1 MKFFVSNERN
11 KPVDLLTM
19 NFITRIVTTPDFRNV
34 STHDFE
40 IVDTC
45 DFGIVTTPAFRIV
58 ATYDFEI
65 VTTYEFGI
73 VATPDF
79 RIVTTYDLK
88 IFANIHYTFRVIK
101 SLKTPNTDTDDTD
114 EDRAVGG
121 HSMYSHN
128 SMCLNHQ
135 HWVDQCISGG
145 GFNVH
150 CAQGPE
156 ASHKYNMHIACARV
170 RHGDANDTQDNML
183 KYLCERSVFHLLFL
197 MMVVCDR
204 PTRKSP
210 RPAPGLHKPL
220 PVEFGRNL
228 LKASFRKSFISSAVR
243 VAVSELIILVCNKIE
258 IEPTLQSFRK
268 LAGAHI
274 VLGKKFTRTGNA
286 TQSFWATDNPR
297 SSIAGARRDMLRVK
311 GSVDGTALGAEAICF
326 VHISN
331 LRSVCQIDTDA
342 MDLVLIR
349 WLTPHR
355 DAWERD
361 SLLRPVCPGP
371 FHVNNCLWKYAVTP
385 RDRTAEPDH
394 CNWIQTVAL
403 F

>member
-1 MKFFVSNERN
+1 
-11 KPVDLLTM
+11 
-19 NFITRIVTTPDFRNV
+19 
-34 STHDFE
+34 
-40 IVDTC
+40 
-45 DFGIVTTPAFRIV
+45 
-58 ATYDFEI
+58 
-65 VTTYEFGI
+65 
-73 VATPDF
+73 
-79 RIVTTYDLK
+79 
-88 IFANIHYTFRVIK
+88 
-101 SLKTPNTDTDDTD
+101 
-114 EDRAVGG
+114 
-121 HSMYSHN
+121 MYSHN

-385 RDRTAEPDH
+385 RDRTAVVSNNGLPTAAWVKQRSLFGSSHREQDECMEREKNAYFGLVTPDSIEEAMNMCSTFKNGTAEPDH